1 MTKKSFKSG
10 FDAILNNEENFK
22 AENKDSNRKSLY
34 KNVTF
39 SVNVD
44 QYEKLKALAH
54 WERLMLKQVLF
65 DSLEKYIIEYE
76 SKNGKILIPPKK

>member
-1 MTKKSFKSG
+1 MTKKSFRSG
-10 FDAILNNEENFK
+10 FDAILNTEDIEK
-22 AENKDSNRKSLY
+22 KELNKTKNY

-39 SVNVD
+39 SVNIE

-65 DSLEKYIIEYE
+65 DSLNKYLIEYE
-76 SKNGKILIPPKK
+76 SKNGEILIPPKK

>member
-10 FDAILNNEENFK
+10 FDAILGVEEDINVS
-22 AENKDSNRKSLY
+22 NKKLDKELIY

-39 SVNVD
+39 SINVD

-54 WERLMLKQVLF
+54 WERLMLKEVLF
-65 DSLEKYIIEYE
+65 DSLNKYLVQYE
-76 SKNGKILIPPKK
+76 ADNGEILIPPKK